1 MTFTSKLSTALAAII
16 IAACMLSGATA
27 ARADVITFT
36 LENVTFSDGG
46 TATGTL
52 TFDTTSLIG
61 TPDIT
66 TTTDDNFIF
75 GATYQTL
82 AVASVGSNPDVT
94 TFLFSSLSSQTGSK
108 ENVLRLFIDA
118 NPLSSTSYPL
128 SGAFELDVLTNAERG
143 IQLGGELVPTPGPIA
158 GAGLPGLILASGG
171 LLGWWRRRRKTA

>member
-75 GATYQTL
+75 RRN
-82 AVASVGSNPDVT
+82 VPDPSRRQCR
-94 TFLFSSLSSQTGSK
+94 LEPGRNNFS
-108 ENVLRLFIDA
+108 I
-118 NPLSSTSYPL
+118 
-128 SGAFELDVLTNAERG
+128 
-143 IQLGGELVPTPGPIA
+143 
-158 GAGLPGLILASGG
+158 
-171 LLGWWRRRRKTA
+171 

>member
-1 MTFTSKLSTALAAII
+1 MKALSLV
-16 IAACMLSGATA
+16 AACTLFLLGGATA

-46 TATGTL
+46 SATGTL

-66 TTTDDNFIF
+66 TTTDDNFIL

-128 SGAFELDVLTNAERG
+128 SGGFELDVLTNAERF
-143 IQLGGELVPTPGPIA
+143 IQLGGELVPTTAVPGPIA
-158 GAGLPGLILASGG
+158 GAGLPGLILAGGG
-171 LLGWWRRRRKTA
+171 LLGWWRRRKKIA